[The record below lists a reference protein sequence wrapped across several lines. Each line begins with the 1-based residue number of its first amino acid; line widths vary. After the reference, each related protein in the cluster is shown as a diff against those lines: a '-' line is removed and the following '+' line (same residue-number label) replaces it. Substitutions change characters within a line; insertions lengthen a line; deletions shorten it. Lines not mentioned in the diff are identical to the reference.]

1 MKNSM
6 LKKFAA
12 RVATSFVVLISA
24 FAAQAAELFT
34 ATPPYVTMV
43 VGETKPVTLVSAYS
57 DGDVTLLTGSNDNAG
72 KVASRTFEYFTA
84 TYPDGIKL
92 LKNGTLKLN
101 ITGTAVTPEPQVL
114 TIYKDAKVYS
124 TITVQVQP
132 KTVEYEGRTIGYSG
146 ASVMTNER
154 GEMVFFFT
162 DNGVLELPENALVD
176 YLVVGGGGAGG
187 RSGSKDAGK
196 FGNSGNGGEV
206 KAQEFVPLSG
216 GTYSI
221 RVGAG
226 GVAPDKGKAGNDGET
241 STLAGGALS
250 VTAAGGKGGAASG
263 NLAGSPET
271 GTTNDITG
279 TAVVYG
285 QGGATPTKPA
295 TQEPSERG
303 APQTGNGGVGGGA
316 DYPAGAGG
324 SGVVVVC
331 VHTMKNQFAGDAQT
345 VEVSRTIT
353 IPVDARWGEDW
364 TVRLGGAALATVGQS
379 AAGATV
385 TGVALG
391 ETKVFVENG
400 TDVFIYPVTVVKLNQ
415 TENVRLNP
423 LEGETELGAIAG
435 EVISVTVS
443 DPSVAT
449 AEVKDGRLHATALK
463 GGPTQIVVETDLATY
478 TYSVMADQVIDKTID
493 LLKGGST
500 QSVYSHTFETIERI
514 EGDGAGVVAVS
525 QDGTTVT
532 FTVVEVGEANV
543 RVHGQVDGGRNSVL
557 NYTVRVKEIDAEI
570 VPFGDTFVMY
580 SGAAEI
586 KHVDDDLVLVYTNV
600 MKAGMFRIPAP
611 YVATVDI
618 LAVGGGGGGG
628 STVSFGQ
635 GGGGGGAG
643 GYSMVE
649 GKKLSVGTFTVQVGA
664 GGSAGASANAGLA
677 ARGANGGVS
686 LVTNGVGYVYAS
698 ARGGGGGA
706 TVLDA
711 FAAEGLNGGSGGGSV
726 WFGGHCA
733 APGSGYSGQG
743 TSGGA
748 PARAGL
754 GGGGGG
760 AGGVGGRVA
769 EVGAGCLGGVGKESG
784 ITGETV
790 LYSQGG
796 MGGRSDTQKLAESVA
811 GVGFGGNGGNG
822 GPGTDGADG
831 IVIVRITDMV
841 RNIKVPIPTTN
852 DILRTDYIWKEGETY
867 AGLVYDETTEFRS
880 STDAHLYRWADVIE
894 SVTGVTT
901 TNCTLSATEIDPEDG
916 DALKLG
922 VGYHNFTIHLKS
934 GYTWEDDGG
943 SESYGRTGTL
953 SFRWSIAKEDT
964 LALAAIDVGKFVSW
978 ADASNATVT
987 ITTYSTPESSQK
999 RRDGVLV
1006 LGSLCHSHG
1015 FESNVFNQATKAIA
1029 EMSDVDYYWWYAD
1042 ATVQKHA
1049 DGIYRGNTNADGTA
1063 ISGHLDKGETYEYP
1077 WHLLGNEHCIGGQHG
1092 CLLYFLDKLDQVRLA
1107 EQNGG
1112 KKYGYIVFSFDGK
1125 ILSDNRYQSQQ
1136 AELLGT
1142 SLPHP
1147 HEREIAEWLAEN
1159 FYKEDSVIWLTADG
1173 ENGLS
1178 DGTKPGSGTSSLI
1191 SILDPYVYLNGGTAR
1206 SATVQYPDSEYWTI
1220 ATTNNKGL
1228 VSYTYNIYKDQ
1239 VYYGD
1244 ADNVASFLKSK
1255 IKVKPYNMT
1264 LTDTIVSPEKGLTIK
1279 KVTVMACTNGVARVA
1294 STNEADWVD
1303 LISWERATG
1312 ETTFPANPE
1321 GETWG
1326 IPDATL
1332 AVDLASN
1339 VIQSVIRHVDYGVWT
1354 RVKIDVEDDGRFR
1367 RSTDAVFNEM
1377 TGLWEKNP
1385 NDGKAFAEMSGTDGV
1400 ALRVYGD
1407 AETQV
1412 PWSFQAYPVKVTVY
1426 NGDGSV
1432 DGLDATEASV
1442 GEGLGS
1448 TVYYRGDGGYR
1459 LTKIIVDG
1467 VTVIEGAALE
1477 DFSHAYTFNDI
1488 NEPHEVE
1495 VFYEPFFGTVESAPV
1510 TNQYDNAVHLI
1521 DVKLEGWDESVPNE
1535 VRYARWEDRD
1545 DVTKYYTAEEFVAR
1559 YGSLSAAYDPDEPTD
1574 VGDHEIAYRVFV
1586 FQKGYGKSWDEEG
1599 WTWVESETWQ
1609 AAGADYGSDHS
1620 VILPAPLVVRPGYHK
1635 PIAVDEAFPELG
1647 VQIKGLLDGE
1657 TLGDVIGGDAMN
1669 GWHVASNYRQGDGEG
1684 LYPTWVV
1691 DEEGARIVTGDPS
1704 QIDPSQHA
1712 GNFGNYY
1719 LLPQDNFQAVVRIPI
1734 EIGNVPQGPGLDP
1747 EKPGMD
1753 TGVDPVIKMYDGIS
1767 TGLVVEVT
1775 SKFPVT
1781 DKPLVEDRDY
1791 TIEWAIGDLSDPA
1804 TPPPGG
1810 ITQEDEPT
1818 FLHVGT
1824 NVVWYYVHTT
1834 PDSEA
1839 AGLYF
1844 AASNYQ
1850 YVIITPR
1857 PLVIESPTETWTYD
1871 GTAHAA
1877 PSAAVVEGSLVN
1889 GDTLGADRFATITN
1903 VGTTGNTFDY
1913 AITSGDPGFTG
1924 NAADDYDITVR
1935 TGKLTVTPAHYTI
1948 GEVPYDDPSNTPP
1961 YGKDPET
1968 GKPLNGVE
1976 DAYRVYDGIPTNI
1989 VVNVTMP
1996 SDPELYDIYYS
2007 YTTDGETRTEWTTEL
2022 PLFTNVVDATVYFKV
2037 VPKGE
2042 AEGNYIPAENFARV
2056 QVVPAEVV
2064 VKADDK
2070 YIQVD
2075 DPQPPYTATIGEVVP
2090 GNEIVHDTPTCPTY
2104 ENAVGEYP
2112 IEVTGVVT
2120 QGNYVVSYE
2129 PGTLHIVDRGLV
2141 TTPEPVEKTYDG
2153 VPTNI
2158 TVEVQNVVGDPI
2170 TNDVTIT
2177 YFYDPS
2183 NPQDPGDIPPDAEW
2197 TTDLTFTDV
2206 GISNKVWYVVE
2217 VPGYDPVTNSA
2228 YVTIHPREIVVTADD
2243 KSKLPGAADPT
2254 LTWTVTDGTNA
2265 QGVVVGILPG
2275 EEDLVRAAVSNDVNH
2290 AISRTPGEA
2299 VTTAENPPYPITVGG
2314 SENLGNYHVTYVPGR
2329 FSILAIY
2336 SSNIH
2341 GLLKICSPFASTII
2355 PAPWKGYT
2363 RDGAPTLDIP
2373 VDRMVKPR
2381 NLTDGDLLLQ
2391 YANGGVYKAW
2401 TLEKDDATGEGVWTP
2416 MNTVAQAPEIVGGAT
2431 NVVESL
2437 YVKPTGGETQKR
2449 GYGLWLVRQNPKDA
2463 AGNVI
2468 PFYLYGQWMTGAET
2482 VTIGGI
2488 DENDVAINY
2497 AGSQYGV
2504 AHDTMLADPDC
2515 TRASDINHHAWTGFD
2530 TADTI
2535 ILNTDTLNRTY
2546 CFRNSRPKRAGG
2558 GWYDGWWVWRD
2569 QSYTT
2574 NGISTPPGVGF
2585 WYERRA
2591 AGNMTLTWE
2600 GAPQYPGEGRDLDV
2614 WLVDHADAGDGKT
2627 HLAFKLVGP
2636 CAPTTIDRASIKALF
2651 DAGCIR
2657 YLHATGETQA
2667 AGKQMMDEL
2676 SADLVKNARPVPYLR
2691 NGTGVNTEEEL
2702 AKGWIWVTIDATD
2715 GTNAADSEKDGTG
2728 DTNGAGDLWR
2738 IVVGKGVWA
2747 PYTVR

>member
-34 ATPPYVTMV
+34 ATSSSVTMV
-43 VGETKPVTLVSAYS
+43 VGETVSVTLVSAYPR
-57 DGDVTLLTGSNDNAG
+57 GDVTLRTGSNDKDAQ
-72 KVASRTFEYFTA
+72 VASRAFEHFTA
-84 TYPDGIKL
+84 TYPGGIKL
-92 LKNGTLKLN
+92 LKDGTPLTLN

-114 TIYKDAKVYS
+114 TIYKDANVYS
-124 TITVQVQP
+124 TITVHVQP

-187 RSGSKDAGK
+187 RSGSNDEGK
-196 FGNSGNGGEV
+196 FGSSGDGGEV

-216 GTYSI
+216 GTYAI

-226 GVAPDKGKAGNDGET
+226 GVEPANKGKAGNAGET

-250 VTAAGGKGGAASG
+250 VTAAGGAGGEASG

-295 TQEPSERG
+295 TQVPSESG

-331 VHTMKNQFAGDAQT
+331 VHTMKDHFAGDAQT

-478 TYSVMADQVIDKTID
+478 TYSVMADQVIDKTVTLIQ
-493 LLKGGST
+493 GVS
-500 QSVYSHTFETIERI
+500 SSSSYAYTFERVERI

-532 FTVVEVGEANV
+532 FTAVEVGEANV

-570 VPFGDTFVMY
+570 VPFGDTFVIY

-600 MKAGMFRIPAP
+600 MKDGMFRIPAP

-796 MGGRSDTQKLAESVA
+796 MGGRSDTQKLAEPVA

-964 LALAAIDVGKFVSW
+964 LARAAIDVGKFVSW

-1042 ATVQKHA
+1042 ATVLQHK

-1077 WHLLGNEHCIGGQHG
+1077 WLLLGNEHCIGGQHG

-1112 KKYGYIVFSFDGK
+1112 KKYGYIVFSFDGTR
-1125 ILSDNRYQSQQ
+1125 LSSSSYQSQQ
-1136 AELLGT
+1136 AALLGT
-1142 SLPHP
+1142 SVPHP

-1159 FYKEDSVIWLTADG
+1159 FYKEGSVIWLTADG
-1173 ENGLS
+1173 A
-1178 DGTKPGSGTSSLI
+1178 PGSDKTRPGAGTSSLI
-1191 SILDPYVYLNGGTAR
+1191 SILDPYVYLNGGEAR
-1206 SATVQYPDSEYWTI
+1206 SATTDYPDQEYWTI
-1220 ATTNNKGL
+1220 ATTNNKGQ
-1228 VSYTYNIYKDQ
+1228 VSYTYDVYGDQ

-1255 IKVKPYNMT
+1255 IKVRPYNMT

-1521 DVKLEGWDESVPNE
+1521 DVKLEGWDESVSNE

-1657 TLGDVIGGDAMN
+1657 TLDDVIGGDATN

-1781 DKPLVEDRDY
+1781 DEPLVEDRDY

-1839 AGLYF
+1839 DGLYF

-1857 PLVIESPTETWTYD
+1857 PLVIESPTETWIYD

-2064 VKADDK
+2064 VKADD
-2070 YIQVD
+2070 VTVFLGD
-2075 DPQPPYTATIGEVVP
+2075 DVPTTYTATTGELACEEDEAVKDTLIDQHTETLATP
-2090 GNEIVHDTPTCPTY
+2090 DYTPTSP
-2104 ENAVGEYP
+2104 VGAYP
-2112 IEVTGVVT
+2112 IVFEDLPTVIT
-2120 QGNYVVSYE
+2120 QGNYVV
-2129 PGTLHIVDRGLV
+2129 
-2141 TTPEPVEKTYDG
+2141 
-2153 VPTNI
+2153 
-2158 TVEVQNVVGDPI
+2158 
-2170 TNDVTIT
+2170 
-2177 YFYDPS
+2177 
-2183 NPQDPGDIPPDAEW
+2183 
-2197 TTDLTFTDV
+2197 
-2206 GISNKVWYVVE
+2206 
-2217 VPGYDPVTNSA
+2217 
-2228 YVTIHPREIVVTADD
+2228 
-2243 KSKLPGAADPT
+2243 
-2254 LTWTVTDGTNA
+2254 
-2265 QGVVVGILPG
+2265 
-2275 EEDLVRAAVSNDVNH
+2275 
-2290 AISRTPGEA
+2290 
-2299 VTTAENPPYPITVGG
+2299 
-2314 SENLGNYHVTYVPGR
+2314 TYVPGTLTVVE
-2329 FSILAIY
+2329 SYLA

-2463 AGNVI
+2463 AGNVL
-2468 PFYLYGQWMTGAET
+2468 PFYLYGQWMTGVET
-2482 VTIGGI
+2482 VTIGGV
-2488 DENDVAINY
+2488 DENDVAIHY
-2497 AGSQYGV
+2497 AGAHYGV

-2535 ILNTDTLNRTY
+2535 ILNTDTLNSTY

-2558 GWYDGWWVWRD
+2558 GWYDGWWVWRN

-2600 GAPQYPGEGRDLDV
+2600 GAPQYMGEGKNLDV
-2614 WLVDHADAGDGKT
+2614 WLVDHADAGDGRT

-2667 AGKQMMDEL
+2667 AGKAEMDRL
-2676 SADLVKNARPVPYLR
+2676 SEDLVMNARPVPYLR

>member
-1 MKNSM
+1 M
-6 LKKFAA
+6 
-12 RVATSFVVLISA
+12 
-24 FAAQAAELFT
+24 
-34 ATPPYVTMV
+34 
-43 VGETKPVTLVSAYS
+43 
-57 DGDVTLLTGSNDNAG
+57 
-72 KVASRTFEYFTA
+72 
-84 TYPDGIKL
+84 
-92 LKNGTLKLN
+92 
-101 ITGTAVTPEPQVL
+101 
-114 TIYKDAKVYS
+114 
-124 TITVQVQP
+124 
-132 KTVEYEGRTIGYSG
+132 
-146 ASVMTNER
+146 
-154 GEMVFFFT
+154 
-162 DNGVLELPENALVD
+162 
-176 YLVVGGGGAGG
+176 
-187 RSGSKDAGK
+187 
-196 FGNSGNGGEV
+196 
-206 KAQEFVPLSG
+206 
-216 GTYSI
+216 
-221 RVGAG
+221 
-226 GVAPDKGKAGNDGET
+226 
-241 STLAGGALS
+241 
-250 VTAAGGKGGAASG
+250 
-263 NLAGSPET
+263 
-271 GTTNDITG
+271 
-279 TAVVYG
+279 
-285 QGGATPTKPA
+285 
-295 TQEPSERG
+295 
-303 APQTGNGGVGGGA
+303 
-316 DYPAGAGG
+316 
-324 SGVVVVC
+324 
-331 VHTMKNQFAGDAQT
+331 
-345 VEVSRTIT
+345 
-353 IPVDARWGEDW
+353 
-364 TVRLGGAALATVGQS
+364 
-379 AAGATV
+379 
-385 TGVALG
+385 
-391 ETKVFVENG
+391 
-400 TDVFIYPVTVVKLNQ
+400 
-415 TENVRLNP
+415 
-423 LEGETELGAIAG
+423 
-435 EVISVTVS
+435 
-443 DPSVAT
+443 
-449 AEVKDGRLHATALK
+449 
-463 GGPTQIVVETDLATY
+463 
-478 TYSVMADQVIDKTID
+478 
-493 LLKGGST
+493 
-500 QSVYSHTFETIERI
+500 
-514 EGDGAGVVAVS
+514 
-525 QDGTTVT
+525 
-532 FTVVEVGEANV
+532 
-543 RVHGQVDGGRNSVL
+543 
-557 NYTVRVKEIDAEI
+557 
-570 VPFGDTFVMY
+570 
-580 SGAAEI
+580 
-586 KHVDDDLVLVYTNV
+586 
-600 MKAGMFRIPAP
+600 
-611 YVATVDI
+611 
-618 LAVGGGGGGG
+618 
-628 STVSFGQ
+628 
-635 GGGGGGAG
+635 
-643 GYSMVE
+643 
-649 GKKLSVGTFTVQVGA
+649 
-664 GGSAGASANAGLA
+664 
-677 ARGANGGVS
+677 
-686 LVTNGVGYVYAS
+686 
-698 ARGGGGGA
+698 
-706 TVLDA
+706 
-711 FAAEGLNGGSGGGSV
+711 
-726 WFGGHCA
+726 
-733 APGSGYSGQG
+733 
-743 TSGGA
+743 
-748 PARAGL
+748 
-754 GGGGGG
+754 
-760 AGGVGGRVA
+760 
-769 EVGAGCLGGVGKESG
+769 
-784 ITGETV
+784 
-790 LYSQGG
+790 
-796 MGGRSDTQKLAESVA
+796 
-811 GVGFGGNGGNG
+811 
-822 GPGTDGADG
+822 
-831 IVIVRITDMV
+831 
-841 RNIKVPIPTTN
+841 
-852 DILRTDYIWKEGETY
+852 
-867 AGLVYDETTEFRS
+867 
-880 STDAHLYRWADVIE
+880 
-894 SVTGVTT
+894 
-901 TNCTLSATEIDPEDG
+901 
-916 DALKLG
+916 
-922 VGYHNFTIHLKS
+922 
-934 GYTWEDDGG
+934 
-943 SESYGRTGTL
+943 
-953 SFRWSIAKEDT
+953 
-964 LALAAIDVGKFVSW
+964 
-978 ADASNATVT
+978 
-987 ITTYSTPESSQK
+987 
-999 RRDGVLV
+999 
-1006 LGSLCHSHG
+1006 
-1015 FESNVFNQATKAIA
+1015 
-1029 EMSDVDYYWWYAD
+1029 
-1042 ATVQKHA
+1042 
-1049 DGIYRGNTNADGTA
+1049 
-1063 ISGHLDKGETYEYP
+1063 
-1077 WHLLGNEHCIGGQHG
+1077 
-1092 CLLYFLDKLDQVRLA
+1092 
-1107 EQNGG
+1107 
-1112 KKYGYIVFSFDGK
+1112 
-1125 ILSDNRYQSQQ
+1125 
-1136 AELLGT
+1136 
-1142 SLPHP
+1142 
-1147 HEREIAEWLAEN
+1147 
-1159 FYKEDSVIWLTADG
+1159 
-1173 ENGLS
+1173 
-1178 DGTKPGSGTSSLI
+1178 
-1191 SILDPYVYLNGGTAR
+1191 
-1206 SATVQYPDSEYWTI
+1206 
-1220 ATTNNKGL
+1220 
-1228 VSYTYNIYKDQ
+1228 
-1239 VYYGD
+1239 
-1244 ADNVASFLKSK
+1244 ASFLKSK

-1264 LTDTIVSPEKGLTIK
+1264 LTDQIVSPEKGLTIK

-1657 TLGDVIGGDAMN
+1657 TLDDVIGGDATN

-1839 AGLYF
+1839 DGLYF

-1989 VVNVTMP
+1989 VVNVAMP

-2153 VPTNI
+2153 VPT
-2158 TVEVQNVVGDPI
+2158 
-2170 TNDVTIT
+2170 
-2177 YFYDPS
+2177 
-2183 NPQDPGDIPPDAEW
+2183 
-2197 TTDLTFTDV
+2197 
-2206 GISNKVWYVVE
+2206 
-2217 VPGYDPVTNSA
+2217 
-2228 YVTIHPREIVVTADD
+2228 
-2243 KSKLPGAADPT
+2243 
-2254 LTWTVTDGTNA
+2254 
-2265 QGVVVGILPG
+2265 
-2275 EEDLVRAAVSNDVNH
+2275 
-2290 AISRTPGEA
+2290 
-2299 VTTAENPPYPITVGG
+2299 
-2314 SENLGNYHVTYVPGR
+2314 
-2329 FSILAIY
+2329 
-2336 SSNIH
+2336 
-2341 GLLKICSPFASTII
+2341 
-2355 PAPWKGYT
+2355 
-2363 RDGAPTLDIP
+2363 LDIP

-2416 MNTVAQAPEIVGGAT
+2416 MNTVAQTPEIVGGAT

-2468 PFYLYGQWMTGAET
+2468 PFYLYGQWMTGVET

-2636 CAPTTIDRASIKALF
+2636 CAPATIDRASIKALF